1 MFKLSIFRKYCIKV
15 VFVLHDHLEVMETT
29 VITQISL
36 LQCLG
41 MMVREDITLPHFT
54 GEKTSFHMLIGQ
66 LNFHS

>member
-1 MFKLSIFRKYCIKV
+1 
-15 VFVLHDHLEVMETT
+15 LHDHLEVMETT